1 MNNLSLRLS
10 TIASLVPKGAFVCD
24 VGTDHGFLPI
34 FLMESGIA
42 KGVIATDI
50 NEKPLKKA
58 EENLKKTRAEGV
70 TLRLCDGLSGIKK
83 GETDTVI
90 IAGMGGEVI
99 SGILER
105 GKEITENADITLI
118 LQPTTSP
125 EFLRKY
131 LYETGYE
138 IIREIPVE
146 ERGKLYSV
154 MLVVFRDNPQK
165 KEDWVYFVG
174 LVDPKDP
181 VGRRYIEKQKLR
193 AYKCMMAL
201 EHIEEKQQ
209 EFKFHKEIYDN
220 LWRLTE
226 DSYTK
231 F

>member
-10 TIASLVPKGAFVCD
+10 TIASLVPKGAIVCD

-34 FLMESGIA
+34 FLMKSGKA
-42 KGVIATDI
+42 RSVIATDI

-58 EENLKKTRAEGV
+58 EENLKKAKAEGI
-70 TLRLCDGLSGIKK
+70 TLRLCDGLSGIKR
-83 GETDTVI
+83 GDTDTVI

-99 SGILER
+99 SGILKS

-131 LYETGYE
+131 LYETGYDIIKE
-138 IIREIPVE
+138 IAVE
-146 ERGKLYSV
+146 EKGKLYSV
-154 MLVVFRDNPQK
+154 MLVNFSGNPQK
-165 KEDWVYFVG
+165 KEDWVYYVG

-181 VGRRYIEKQKLR
+181 VGRKYTEKQKLR
-193 AYKCMMAL
+193 AYKCMTAL
-201 EHIEEKQQ
+201 ENIESKRQ
-209 EFKFHKEIYDN
+209 EFEFYKEIYGN

>member
-58 EENLKKTRAEGV
+58 EENLKKTGAKGI
-70 TLRLCDGLSGIKK
+70 TLRLCDGLSGVKK
-83 GETDTVI
+83 GEVHTVI

-105 GKEITENADITLI
+105 GKEITENAHITLI

-131 LYETGYE
+131 LYETGFE

-146 ERGKLYSV
+146 EKGKLYSV
-154 MLVVFRDNPQK
+154 MLVRFRGNSQK
-165 KEDWVYFVG
+165 KENWVYFAG

-181 VGRRYIEKQKLR
+181 IGRKYIEKQKLR
-193 AYKCMMAL
+193 AYKCMQAL
-201 EHIEEKQQ
+201 ENIGKKQQ
-209 EFKFHKEIYDN
+209 EFEFHKEIYDN

>member
-10 TIASLVPKGAFVCD
+10 KIASLVPKGAFVCD

-34 FLMESGIA
+34 FLMQSG
-42 KGVIATDI
+42 KVRGVIATDI

-58 EENLKKTRAEGV
+58 MENIEKAKAEGI
-70 TLRLCDGLSGIKK
+70 TLKLCDGLSGVKA
-83 GETDTVI
+83 GEVDTVI

-138 IIREIPVE
+138 IVKEIPIE
-146 ERGKLYSV
+146 ENGKLYSI
-154 MLVVFRDNPQK
+154 MLVAFRGNPQK
-165 KEDWVYFVG
+165 KENWVYYVG

-181 VGRRYIEKQKLR
+181 VGRKYTEKQKLR
-193 AYKCMMAL
+193 AYKCMTAL
-201 EHIEEKQQ
+201 EKIEKKRN
-209 EFKFHKEIYDN
+209 EFEFYKEIYDN

-226 DSYTK
+226 DSCTK
-231 F
+231 S

>member
-34 FLMESGIA
+34 FLMESGKA
-42 KGVIATDI
+42 RGVIATDI

-58 EENLKKTRAEGV
+58 KENLKKTGTEGI

-83 GETDTVI
+83 GDADTVI

-105 GKEITENADITLI
+105 NSEITENADITII

-138 IIREIPVE
+138 IIKEIPVE
-146 ERGKLYSV
+146 EKGKLYSV
-154 MLVVFRDNPQK
+154 MLVKFQGNPQK
-165 KEDWVYFVG
+165 KEDWVYYVG
-174 LVDPKDP
+174 LVDPKDQT
-181 VGRRYIEKQKLR
+181 GRKYIEKQKLR
-193 AYKCMMAL
+193 AYKCMQAL
-201 EHIEEKQQ
+201 ENIGKKQQ

-231 F
+231 S

>member
-34 FLMESGIA
+34 FLMESG
-42 KGVIATDI
+42 KVRSVIATDI

-58 EENLKKTRAEGV
+58 EENLKKSGAEGV

-83 GETDTVI
+83 GEADTVI

-138 IIREIPVE
+138 IIKEIPVE
-146 ERGKLYSV
+146 ENGKLYSV
-154 MLVVFRDNPQK
+154 MLVKFHNNPQK

-181 VGRRYIEKQKLR
+181 VGRKYIEKQKLR

-231 F
+231 S

>member
-34 FLMESGIA
+34 FLTESA
-42 KGVIATDI
+42 KVRGVIATDI

-58 EENLKKTRAEGV
+58 RENIEKAKAEGI
-70 TLRLCDGLSGIKK
+70 TLRLCDGLSGVKK
-83 GETDTVI
+83 GDADTVI

-99 SGILER
+99 SGILKR
-105 GKEITENADITLI
+105 GSEITEDRGVTLI

-131 LYETGYE
+131 LYETGFE
-138 IIREIPVE
+138 IIKEIPVE
-146 ERGKLYSV
+146 EKGKLYSV
-154 MLVVFRDNPQK
+154 MLVVFQSNPQK
-165 KEDWVYFVG
+165 KEDWVYFAG
-174 LVDPKDP
+174 LVDPKDQT
-181 VGRRYIEKQKLR
+181 GKKYIEKQKLR
-193 AYKCMMAL
+193 AYKCMKAL
-201 EHIEEKQQ
+201 EKIESRQQ
-209 EFKFHKEIYDN
+209 EFEFYKEIYGN

-231 F
+231 S

>member
-34 FLMESGIA
+34 FLMESG
-42 KGVIATDI
+42 KVRGVIGTDI

-58 EENLKKTRAEGV
+58 EENLKKSGAEGI

-138 IIREIPVE
+138 IIKEIPVE

-165 KEDWVYFVG
+165 KEDWVYFAG
-174 LVDPKDP
+174 LVDPKDQT
-181 VGRRYIEKQKLR
+181 GRRYIEKQKLR

>member
-10 TIASLVPKGAFVCD
+10 TIASLVPKGAIVCD

-34 FLMESGIA
+34 FLMKSGKA
-42 KGVIATDI
+42 RSVIATDI

-58 EENLKKTRAEGV
+58 EENLKKAKAEGI
-70 TLRLCDGLSGIKK
+70 TLRLCDGLSGIKR
-83 GETDTVI
+83 GDTDTVI

-99 SGILER
+99 SGILKS
-105 GKEITENADITLI
+105 GKEITENADITII

-131 LYETGYE
+131 LYETGYDIIKE
-138 IIREIPVE
+138 IAVE
-146 ERGKLYSV
+146 EKGKLYSV
-154 MLVVFRDNPQK
+154 MLVNFRGIPQK
-165 KEDWVYFVG
+165 KENWVYYVG

-181 VGRRYIEKQKLR
+181 VGRKYTEKQKLR
-193 AYKCMMAL
+193 AYKCMTAL
-201 EHIEEKQQ
+201 ENIESKRQ
-209 EFKFHKEIYDN
+209 EFEFHKEIYGN

>member
-34 FLMESGIA
+34 FLMESGKA
-42 KGVIATDI
+42 RGVIATDI

-58 EENLKKTRAEGV
+58 EENLQKPGAKGI
-70 TLRLCDGLSGIKK
+70 TLRLCDGLSGVKK
-83 GETDTVI
+83 GEVHTVI

-105 GKEITENADITLI
+105 GREITENAHITLI

-131 LYETGYE
+131 LYETGFE
-138 IIREIPVE
+138 IIKEIPVE
-146 ERGKLYSV
+146 EKGKLYSV
-154 MLVVFRDNPQK
+154 MLVRFRGDPQK

-181 VGRRYIEKQKLR
+181 IGRKYIEKQKLR

>member
-34 FLMESGIA
+34 FLTESGKA
-42 KGVIATDI
+42 RGVIATDI

-58 EENLKKTRAEGV
+58 EENLRSRGTEGI

-83 GETDTVI
+83 GDADTVI

-99 SGILER
+99 SGILKR
-105 GKEITENADITLI
+105 GSEITENADITLI

-125 EFLRKY
+125 EFLRRY
-131 LYETGYE
+131 LYETGFE
-138 IIREIPVE
+138 IIKEIPVE
-146 ERGKLYSV
+146 EKGKLYSV
-154 MLVVFRDNPQK
+154 MLVVFRGNPQK
-165 KEDWVYFVG
+165 KENWVYFAG

-181 VGRRYIEKQKLR
+181 VGNKYIEKQKLR
-193 AYKCMMAL
+193 AYKCMKAL
-201 EHIEEKQQ
+201 ENIDTKQQ
-209 EFKFHKEIYDN
+209 EFEFHKEIYGN

-231 F
+231 S

>member
-42 KGVIATDI
+42 RGVIATDI

-58 EENLKKTRAEGV
+58 EENLKKTGAEGI
-70 TLRLCDGLSGIKK
+70 TLRLCDGLSGVKK
-83 GETDTVI
+83 GEVHTVI

-105 GKEITENADITLI
+105 GKEITENAHITLI

-131 LYETGYE
+131 LYETGFE
-138 IIREIPVE
+138 IIKEIPVE
-146 ERGKLYSV
+146 EKGKLYSV
-154 MLVVFRDNPQK
+154 MLVRFRGNPQK